1 VLPRKNLISL
11 KEEFPRIRRE
21 GKLYDCPSFSFLLSF
36 GTKSERPQCA
46 FVVSKKISLKSV
58 VRHDVKRKL
67 ADAVGKF
74 LPRMKK
80 NVQLVFLPKQKSV
93 TASRSELETEMKQA
107 LERARLI

>member
-1 VLPRKNLISL
+1 MIPRRGLISL

-21 GKLYDCPSFSFLLSF
+21 GKLYDSASFSFLLSF
-36 GTKSERPQCA
+36 GSKNAQPQCA
-46 FVVSKKISLKSV
+46 FIVSKKISMKSV

-67 ADAVGKF
+67 AGAVGKF

-80 NVQLVFLPKQKSV
+80 NVQLVVLPKQKV
-93 TASRSELETEMKQA
+93 VGASRSELEEEMKLA